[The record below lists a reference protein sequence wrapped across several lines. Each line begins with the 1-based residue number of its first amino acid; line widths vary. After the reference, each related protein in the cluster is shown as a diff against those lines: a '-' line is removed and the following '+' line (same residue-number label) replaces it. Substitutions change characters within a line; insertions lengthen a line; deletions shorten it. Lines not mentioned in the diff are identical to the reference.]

1 MHVGLTEEQQELAA
15 TVRRLLERSGDSMAV
30 RAATESE
37 AGFAV
42 ELWSTLCEQ
51 IGVAALAVPE
61 EYDGAGFTLFE
72 TGVVAEA
79 LGAAL
84 APVPLVGSVV
94 VTEALLASGDSELC
108 AELLPR
114 VAMGEVAALAWPG
127 VTGAESSPITVS
139 AAGGTLSG
147 TAARVL
153 HGDAAEVLLVA
164 ANGAEGVELYAVDPA
179 EVQWQVLSGMDTTLR
194 FADLV
199 LDAVP
204 GRRVSGDAAAALH
217 RAHLAGTA
225 IVANLQVGA
234 AQRALDETVAY
245 AGERVQFGRV
255 IGSFQALK
263 HRMADMLVEVET
275 SRSIA
280 WAATFAVANGTE
292 DAELLAA
299 SAASHCGDALM
310 HVAGE
315 AVQLH
320 GGIAITWE
328 HDISWVFKRAQAL
341 NQLFGLPHQHR
352 ALLPL

>member
-1 MHVGLTEEQQELAA
+1 MYVGLTEEQQELAA
-15 TVRRLLERSGDSMAV
+15 TVRKMLEKLADSTAV
-30 RAATESE
+30 RAATESDL
-37 AGFAV
+37 GFAAD
-42 ELWSTLCEQ
+42 LWSKLCEQ

-79 LGAAL
+79 LGNAL
-84 APVPLVGSVV
+84 APVPLLGSVT
-94 VTEALLASGDSELC
+94 VTAALLAAGDEALC
-108 AELLPR
+108 RELLPR
-114 VAMGEVAALAWPG
+114 IAMGEVAALAWPG
-127 VTGAESSPITVS
+127 MTGPEDTPVTVS
-139 AAGGTLSG
+139 AAAGTLSG
-147 TAARVL
+147 TAPRVL
-153 HGDAAEVLLVA
+153 HGDAAGVLLVA
-164 ANGAEGVELYAVDPA
+164 ANGAEGVELWVVDPA
-179 EVQWQVLSGMDTTLR
+179 DATWSVATSMDTTLR

-204 GRRVSGDAAAALH
+204 GRRVSGDAAVALH

-234 AQRALDETVAY
+234 AQRALDMTVAY
-245 AGERVQFGRV
+245 SKERIQFGRV

-280 WAATFAVANGTE
+280 WAAGFAVATGSE
-292 DAELLAA
+292 DAEVLAA

-320 GGIAITWE
+320 GGIGITWE
-328 HDISWVFKRAQAL
+328 HDISWVFKRAQSL